1 MAKLSGKKMFVLV
14 GGSVIAASKSFTL
27 NVEVDN
33 PDATT
38 KDDDAW
44 GNSIYGSKKWT
55 VSFEA
60 LYDPAAVYNLEEY
73 FDQIDAD
80 TTIVLEMAVIDG
92 TGGGLLL
99 RGNANISGFTLTA
112 AISDPISWSGGFT
125 GAGAL
130 TRGTVASS

>member
-1 MAKLSGKKMFVLV
+1 MAKLAGKSMFLLV
-14 GGSVIAASKSFTL
+14 NGTVIAASKSFTL

-44 GNSIYGSKKWT
+44 GNSIYGSKKWSVT
-55 VSFEA
+55 FEA

-73 FDQIDAD
+73 FDQIDTD
-80 TTIVLEMAVIDG
+80 TAVVVEMAI
-92 TGGGLLL
+92 TASPGGGLLL

-112 AISDPISWSGGFT
+112 AITDPISFTGGFT
-125 GAGAL
+125 GKGEL